1 MAERKA
7 VTGQI
12 ADRYRKA
19 SKKHKQL
26 ILEELCAL
34 TGWHRDHARRALRAT
49 WLARKGTFR
58 RRRPAASRRRPV
70 VYDERIIGIV
80 RLCWAIWTGR
90 AASGW
95 RRRCRS

>member
-1 MAERKA
+1 MGLSMAERKA

-49 WLARKGTFR
+49 WLAAEGDVS
-58 RRRPAASRRRPV
+58 PAQAGG
-70 VYDERIIGIV
+70 E
-80 RLCWAIWTGR
+80 
-90 AASGW
+90 
-95 RRRCRS
+95 